1 MADPGITD
9 PRLLKESQ
17 EPWASE
23 GIFGYPQLGRRQNPA
38 TRVGLADPSL
48 GKRLLLETTPTRW
61 KGIHSEDTDRPSQHA
76 TLRAGLGKK
85 RATEDPI
92 SMRELIDEHY
102 YGGATSFLPAK
113 DREAIVYA
121 DTRYQNLPYNE
132 RIAYQLSRAAH
143 EVMHDVFDDPEMKE
157 ARTIDEETLVRF
169 IDWVST
175 DSPTVKRK
183 SEAWVEDTWEN
194 ASKGDGGVP
203 TWMALNL
210 RPGSGGRNNLDKFFK
225 IANRKLEEQGR
236 PTVST
241 DWIDEIISDR
251 FASGEI
257 VDWGVPMKD
266 NTTRKLSS
274 WFPAPEQIEE

>member
-38 TRVGLADPSL
+38 TRLGLADPEL
-48 GKRLLLETTPTRW
+48 GKRFLLETAPTGW
-61 KGIHSEDTDRPSQHA
+61 EGVHLGDTDQPSRHA
-76 TLRAGLGKK
+76 TLRAGLSEE

-92 SMRELIDEHY
+92 SIRELIDEHY

-113 DREAIVYA
+113 DKEAIVYA
-121 DTRYQNLPYNE
+121 DYGDSPYDLK
-132 RIAYQLSRAAH
+132 IAWQLARAAH
-143 EVMHDVFDDPEMKE
+143 ETLHDVLEDPEMKE
-157 ARTIDEETLVRF
+157 ARTVDEETLVRL

-175 DSPTVKRK
+175 DSPIVKRK
-183 SEAWVEDTWEN
+183 SETWIEEN
-194 ASKGDGGVP
+194 WKMGDGGVP
-203 TWMALNL
+203 TWMAINL
-210 RPGSGGRNNLDKFFK
+210 RPGSGGRNNLDRFFK

-236 PTVST
+236 PTVDT
-241 DWIDEIISDR
+241 DWIDQIISDR

-257 VDWGVPMKD
+257 VDWDVPMKD
-266 NTTRKLSS
+266 DTTRKLSS
-274 WFPAPEQIEE
+274 WFPAPEQVEE